1 MPGVI
6 PPCMTAVVATTVI
19 NDVLLHLIDK
29 VNHTGKNFLFIHTHN
44 ARINRA
50 VNVYML
56 TVQFLVSEIK

>member
-19 NDVLLHLIDK
+19 NDVLHLIDK